1 MLNKNKKLLDKK
13 LKSLY
18 SIFLNTSEVIY
29 KNSENNEVSEYEHAV
44 LTLIASVISANEKI
58 DESELNLASAF
69 FRNNAPV
76 DRANKLLSQLEIMLK
91 NKDTLSIE
99 SAAKVFKEKLSKTDT
114 LKIFN
119 ALIQYT
125 VDNKTDSN
133 KEIILTKIG
142 IELGYTQENISK
154 YIENK
159 KSMSEK
165 AQKYGKIGGIAFVI
179 IFLAGIILLAG
190 FLRPIFLGLAF
201 AYLMDPLLTFFEK
214 KTRFSRNSICI
225 ASIIIFLLIVTLGT
239 IKLFSSINI
248 EDIKDFAV
256 NTPTKLWDGLEKF
269 KYVLKEKNVPP
280 QIIEPLDQLLY
291 GSVILTQEDIPESE
305 QDHLIDDILH
315 KSIDTDI
322 NLLVLFPE
330 YNEKFKFNNYK
341 RESFLH
347 LMNHILTTPE
357 MRIKWF
363 ENCKF
368 YKSNITNVADFLQLD
383 EIKQKIVVRNLFTTA
398 YELNKFSSTNEHITK
413 HIKDLL
419 VTDVAKY
426 SNFLGGLLSR
436 LKILGRILI
445 DFALAIGFYYFF
457 ARKFYQI
464 GKGILET
471 VPVAYR
477 YNTDQIFRKI
487 NWILEG
493 YMRGQFL
500 LILLEASFY
509 TTIFY
514 FLGIKYFY
522 IFGLISGIAVLVPY
536 IGIATA
542 YTLTLSAAI
551 AGGMNVTTAIVIIT
565 LVYGTVNLTENF
577 FLAPKLVGD
586 RVGLSDLETLIALV
600 TGGTLGGVIGVVL
613 AIPVAAILKV
623 FVIMLYEWY
632 KESPFYLQSFP
643 VDEQLE
649 DADQKAK

>member
-1 MLNKNKKLLDKK
+1 MLNKNKKLLDNK

-18 SIFLNTSEVIY
+18 SIFLNTSEIIY
-29 KNSENNEVSEYEHAV
+29 RNSEDNEVSEYEQAV
-44 LTLIASVISANEKI
+44 LTLIASVITASDKI
-58 DESELNLASAF
+58 DESELKLAAVF

-91 NKDTLSIE
+91 NKDALSIE
-99 SAAKVFKEKLSKTDT
+99 NAAKTFKEKLGKADT

-125 VDNKTDSN
+125 VDNKIDPN
-133 KEIILTKIG
+133 KELTLNKIG
-142 IELGYTQENISK
+142 IELGYSQENITK
-154 YIENK
+154 YIDNK

-165 AQKYGKIGGIAFVI
+165 AQRYGKVGGIAFVI
-179 IFLAGIILLAG
+179 IFLTGIILLAG

-201 AYLMDPLLTFFEK
+201 AYLMDPVLTFFEK

-225 ASIIIFLLIVTLGT
+225 ASIIIFLFLITLGV
-239 IKLFSSINI
+239 IKLFSSINL
-248 EDIKDFAV
+248 EDVKDFAV

-269 KYVLKEKNVPP
+269 KDVLKEKQVPP

-291 GSVILTQEDIPESE
+291 GSVIITQ
-305 QDHLIDDILH
+305 DDIAETEHDILVDEILE
-315 KSIDTDI
+315 KQIDNNI
-322 NLLVLFPE
+322 NLLSLFPE
-330 YNEKFKFNNYK
+330 YAEKFKFSKSKKEVLVNLLNQIINK
-341 RESFLH
+341 
-347 LMNHILTTPE
+347 PE
-357 MRIKWF
+357 MRLKWF
-363 ENCKF
+363 ENCKLF
-368 YKSNITNVADFLQLD
+368 QLNITENAEFLNLD
-383 EIKQKIVVRNLFTTA
+383 EIKQKILIRNLFTKV
-398 YELNKFSSTNEHITK
+398 YLINKFSTNNENLTK
-413 HIKDLL
+413 HIKELMI
-419 VTDVAKY
+419 TDVAKY

-445 DFALAIGFYYFF
+445 DLVLAIGFYYFF

-471 VPVAYR
+471 VPIAYR

-514 FLGIKYFY
+514 FIGIKYFY
-522 IFGLISGIAVLVPY
+522 IFGIISGVAVLVPY
-536 IGIATA
+536 LGIATA

-551 AGGMNVTTAIVIIT
+551 AGGMNVTTAIVLITIIYA
-565 LVYGTVNLTENF
+565 VVNFAENF

-600 TGGTLGGVIGVVL
+600 AGGTIGGVVGVVL

-623 FVIMLYEWY
+623 FAIMLYEWY
-632 KESPFYLQSFP
+632 KESSFYLQTFP
-643 VDEQLE
+643 VDDQTE
-649 DADQKAK
+649 DLDQKIK